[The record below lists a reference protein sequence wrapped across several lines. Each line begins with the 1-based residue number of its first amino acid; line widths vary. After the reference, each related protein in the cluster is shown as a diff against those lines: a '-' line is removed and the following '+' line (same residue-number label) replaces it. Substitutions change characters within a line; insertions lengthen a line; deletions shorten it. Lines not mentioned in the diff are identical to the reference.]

1 MNVTDEQ
8 AKQIAFRENAANE
21 ESIPMTFVDFAEFI
35 WKQTGTQQQTADV
48 LGWSVSK
55 VKNYSALDNIAK
67 DAWSLIVTTFE
78 IGGKSQSESGVTLK
92 VTDVTF
98 SEGLLRPIIN
108 LSDSQQLELVKDF
121 ANGVINKNKFTK
133 LAEQYKQMNADALSL
148 RVAVGD
154 LVSDEI
160 LEEGIDV
167 GYLDTKPVIVNSKN
181 EIIEGNHRVAACRAL
196 GIESVPVIIKDVS
209 SENDTVSFSAFLIL
223 IAPPPPC
230 APFAVSGCNS
240 K

>member
-35 WKQTGTQQQTADV
+35 WKQNGTQQQTADV

-55 VKNYSALDNIAK
+55 VKNYSALDDIAK

-108 LSDSQQLELVKDF
+108 LADCQQLELVRDF
-121 ANGVINKNKFTK
+121 ANGIINKNKFTK
-133 LAEQYKQMNADALSL
+133 LAEQYKQMNADA
-148 RVAVGD
+148 VALKED
-154 LVSDEI
+154 DQQQTFQLM
-160 LEEGIDV
+160 
-167 GYLDTKPVIVNSKN
+167 PVAMQ
-181 EIIEGNHRVAACRAL
+181 NHL
-196 GIESVPVIIKDVS
+196 TMNYFFKD
-209 SENDTVSFSAFLIL
+209 
-223 IAPPPPC
+223 
-230 APFAVSGCNS
+230 
-240 K
+240 